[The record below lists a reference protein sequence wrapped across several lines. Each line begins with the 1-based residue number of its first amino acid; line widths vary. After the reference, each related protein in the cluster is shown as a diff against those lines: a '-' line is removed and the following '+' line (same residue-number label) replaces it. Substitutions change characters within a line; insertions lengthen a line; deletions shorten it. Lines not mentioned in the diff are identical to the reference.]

1 MLVDPNGIV
10 VLPDKNP
17 DNKAREQVHYAVFV
31 PDNYISEANRKQL
44 GKELVEVGKVM
55 QANSA
60 ASKEK

>member
-31 PDNYISEANRKQL
+31 PDNYIS
-44 GKELVEVGKVM
+44 
-55 QANSA
+55 
-60 ASKEK
+60 